1 MVLLPEASLPAL
13 PVLAAAAGED
23 GATFEGALF
32 SLFILFVA
40 AKVGEEVFHR
50 LGLPGVIGEL
60 LGGFV
65 VGPYA
70 LGLAELTLT
79 AEVLAEIGVVIL
91 LFVVG
96 LEVRIAD
103 LMAVRSMALVVGTL
117 GFVLPIVAG
126 MAVGFLFEPELL
138 AAAIVG
144 LALAATSIGIT
155 SRVLASMGVLEH
167 PFSRV
172 ILGAAV
178 ADDILG
184 LLAIGL
190 LSAFAGGEVGVGTVL
205 TLGAGVAFVIVG
217 LALAPLARR
226 LPRSAF
232 TWPRF
237 AESPVVPVFVIMFAG
252 ALLAQSVGLAAIIG
266 AFVVGLIVAETPVRE
281 EVSQGFRPL
290 LGVFTPFF
298 FAVTGAAIDLSALL
312 DLRILVVV
320 VALTLL
326 AVLTKLVAGI
336 VGARP
341 LGRWQSVVVG
351 VGMSPRGEVGIV
363 VAALGLS
370 LTDAAGEPLI
380 GSETYAVLLTTIILT
395 TLLAPFMLQWAI
407 PHAREGAN
415 ATPAQG

>member
-1 MVLLPEASLPAL
+1 
-13 PVLAAAAGED
+13 VLAAAAGEES
-23 GATFEGALF
+23 ATFFSALF

-40 AKVGEEVFHR
+40 AKIGEEVFHR
-50 LGLPGVIGEL
+50 LGQPGVIGEL

-70 LGLAELTLT
+70 LGLAEITLT
-79 AEVLAEIGVVIL
+79 AEVFAEIGVVIL

-103 LMAVRSMALVVGTL
+103 LIAVRSMALGVGVI
-117 GFVLPIVAG
+117 GFVLPTVAG
-126 MAVGFLFEPELL
+126 MAAGILFEPEIL

-155 SRVLASMGVLEH
+155 SRVLADMGVLER

-190 LSAFAGGEVGVGTVL
+190 LSAFAGGEVGLGTVL
-205 TLGAGVAFVIVG
+205 TLGAGVAFVVVG

-226 LPRSAF
+226 LPHSAF

-266 AFVVGLIVAETPVRE
+266 AFVVGLIIAETPARE
-281 EVSQGFRPL
+281 EVSEGFRPL

-298 FAVTGAAIDLSALL
+298 FAVTGAAIDLSTLL
-312 DLRILVVV
+312 DPRI
-320 VALTLL
+320 LL
-326 AVLTKLVAGI
+326 AVLALTVLAVVTKLAAG
-336 VGARP
+336 VLGARP
-341 LGRWQSVVVG
+341 LGRWRSIVVG

-370 LTDAAGEPLI
+370 LTGADGEPLI

-407 PHAREGAN
+407 PRARAEADASPALAEGS
-415 ATPAQG
+415 T